1 MHEDGYRVTE
11 TFKVTFQQLCS
22 AIYQHMPETVTHS
35 APGRTSSLPSTSVQA
50 WKWTNM
56 LLSLTDCPSSK
67 SSPWRAFYHM
77 WVLYCCSNKSP
88 QLSYSR
94 RSQVHLLGWH
104 QGAGKAGLFLHCVGC
119 CQNLVPAVLGPKAY
133 VSLLWSAVSALC
145 DFPLS
150 PCGPCYQAY
159 YLFVSFIC
167 LLLHPGTEDYT
178 IYSLRPL
185 FSCSAYCVP
194 IACDTLHN

>member
-22 AIYQHMPETVTHS
+22 AIYQHMSETVTHS
-35 APGRTSSLPSTSVQA
+35 APGQTSSFSLPSTSVQA
-50 WKWTNM
+50 WKWMNM

-88 QLSYSR
+88 PLSYSR

-104 QGAGKAGLFLHCVGC
+104 QGADKAGLFLHCVGC

-133 VSLLWSAVSALC
+133 VSLLWSAVSALW
-145 DFPLS
+145 LS
-150 PCGPCYQAY
+150 PKPMWAM
-159 YLFVSFIC
+159 LLAFC
-167 LLLHPGTEDYT
+167 LLYLSPSPSRKRGLHHIFSQATVLFLSLLCS
-178 IYSLRPL
+178 YSLWH
-185 FSCSAYCVP
+185 F
-194 IACDTLHN
+194 T